1 MIGTVLTHDRE
12 FRRRARTVVL
22 IFIGASLLTLLLGY
36 AAQLFLLVFGAALL
50 GIMLDAGARALHTLL
65 RVPRKLGVGVVA
77 LLILGIGALAGYFV
91 APTIG
96 REVGELI
103 RELPAT
109 IERAQERLA
118 RTPVLR
124 ELGGGGEEKTS
135 AGDLLPAVTELVKAL
150 GTYTT
155 TALYAV
161 GSLAFVF
168 LVGLYF
174 AISPEVY
181 FEGLVARLPPEQRA
195 PARAAAAEIAHN
207 VRRWLVGQ
215 LIAMVAVGVLIGGGL
230 AIVGVPLA
238 LTLGVLSGLL
248 AFVPYLGPLV
258 AGGIV
263 VLATAAT
270 APEYVL
276 GAGAVYLGAQLAESY
291 VLTPLI
297 QAQAVSLP
305 PVLIIVGQLVLG
317 ALVGALGVVLS
328 TPLILVALELT
339 SRFWKGEDEE
349 PRGPLLRAEEPTTLA
364 GAGVP

>member
-1 MIGTVLTHDRE
+1 MIGAVLTHDRE

-36 AAQLFLLVFGAALL
+36 AAQLFLLVFGAALV
-50 GIMLDAGARALHTLL
+50 GIMLDAGARALHATLRL
-65 RVPRKLGVGVVA
+65 PRKLGVGLVA
-77 LLILGIGALAGYFV
+77 LLILGAGALAGYFV

-96 REVGELI
+96 REMGELI

-118 RTPVLR
+118 RMPVVR
-124 ELGGGGEEKTS
+124 ELGGGGEPTT

-174 AISPEVY
+174 ALSPEVY
-181 FEGLVARLPPEQRA
+181 LDGLVARLPPERRA

-215 LIAMVAVGVLIGGGL
+215 LLAMVAVGVLIGGGL
-230 AIVGVPLA
+230 ALVGVPLA

-258 AGGIV
+258 AGAIV

-317 ALVGALGVVLS
+317 SLVGALGVVLS

-349 PRGPLLRAEEPTTLA
+349 PQGPLLRAEEPASLA
-364 GAGVP
+364 GAGAP